1 MLAAILKPDGSPEL
15 VEVETPVAGEGAAAV
30 AVAAAGL
37 NPIDLITAV
46 NDAAA
51 APVVVAGREGVG
63 RAADGRRVYFG
74 SIVPPH
80 GALAETAIVPEER
93 LVELPDEVDDGL
105 AIALGVAGQAA
116 WLGLEWRA
124 GLRPG
129 EHVVVLGA
137 SGTVGE
143 VGVQAAR
150 LLGAGR
156 VVAAARSDEGLRHAE
171 TLGADAV
178 VRLGDRPRAEIAAAI
193 DEAAEGRV
201 DVVLDPLWGEPG
213 LAALDACSP
222 GARVVQLGS
231 AAAAEQPFN
240 PASLRGRLVDILA
253 FSSSAVPVGIRL
265 AAYRRSLDHAGRGE
279 LSARVEELPL
289 AEAPRAWERQRQS
302 PNAKLVLRIG

>member
-1 MLAAILKPDGSPEL
+1 MLAAILKPDGNPEL
-15 VEVETPVAGEGAAAV
+15 IEVETPSAGEGSSPV
-30 AVAAAGL
+30 AVAAAGI

-46 NDAAA
+46 ADAAA

-63 RAADGRRVYFG
+63 RTEDGRRVYFG

-80 GALAETAIVPEER
+80 GALAEIAIVPDER
-93 LVELPDEVDDGL
+93 LLELPDDVDDGL
-105 AIALGVAGQAA
+105 AIAPGVAGQAA

-124 GLRPG
+124 ELRPG

-143 VGVQAAR
+143 IGVQAAR

-156 VVAAARSDEGLRHAE
+156 VVAAARSEESLRHAE
-171 TLGADAV
+171 AIGADAV
-178 VRLGDRPRAEIAAAI
+178 VRLGERPRAEIAAAI

-201 DVVLDPLWGEPG
+201 DVVLDPLWGEPA

-222 GARVVQLGS
+222 GARIVQLGS
-231 AAAAEQPFN
+231 AATAEQPFN
-240 PASLRGRLVDILA
+240 PASLRGRLVTIQA
-253 FSSSAVPVGIRL
+253 FSSSAVPVGVRL
-265 AAYRRSLDHAGRGE
+265 AAHRRSLDHAGRGE

-289 AEAPRAWERQRQS
+289 SEAPRAWELQRQS